1 MSFRLLTYEYSLLL
15 SDIPLN
21 TFNGI
26 NNKKVAKI
34 TTMTGNQG
42 ESLDNL

>member
-1 MSFRLLTYEYSLLL
+1 MNIHFYYLIWNEG
-15 SDIPLN
+15 PLN

-26 NNKKVAKI
+26 NNKKVATI
-34 TTMTGNQG
+34 SIMTGSQG